1 VIGEQAARP
10 GAALLNQ
17 GSIMHIGNAPCSWG
31 INYPTGNT
39 VGWRQYLDEVAA
51 AGYRGTELGPFGYL
65 PEDPALLREEFDR
78 RNLELI
84 GATHVHSFGD
94 AAAAETLYATLGR
107 LCPLLVTLGARHLV
121 IMDEDGFYPREARG
135 VLDEAG
141 WQGLAATVRR
151 AQQII
156 EGEFGLKAS
165 FHPHVG
171 TAVQFEPQIDRL
183 LADTDIDLC
192 LDTGHHAFWDQE
204 PLPYMRKNW
213 SRIAYMHLKNVD
225 RAIRQRVFDKQLTI
239 EQAFA
244 AGVMCPLPDGVV
256 DIRAVVQ
263 FLEQQRFAGP
273 IVVEQDLAENAAE
286 TPLALAR
293 RNLDYLNS
301 VG

>member
-1 VIGEQAARP
+1 
-10 GAALLNQ
+10 
-17 GSIMHIGNAPCSWG
+17 MHIGNAPCSWG
-31 INYPTGNT
+31 INYPTGNK
-39 VGWRQYLDEVAA
+39 VGWQQYLDEVAA

-65 PEDPALLREEFDR
+65 PSDPELLADEFAR
-78 RNLELI
+78 RKLELM
-84 GATHVHSFGD
+84 GATHVHTFGD
-94 AAAAETLYATLGR
+94 AGSAETLYATLRR
-107 LCPLLVTLGARHLV
+107 LCPLLVTLGAKHLV
-121 IMDEDGFYPREARG
+121 IMDEDNFYPREARG
-135 VLDEAG
+135 VLDETG
-141 WQGLAATVRR
+141 WQGLASTVRQ

-156 EGEFGLKAS
+156 EAEFGLKAS

-183 LADTDIDLC
+183 LAETDIDLC
-192 LDTGHHAFWDQE
+192 LDTGHHAFWGAE
-204 PLPYMRKNW
+204 PLPYMQKNW

-225 RAIRQRVFDKQLTI
+225 RAIRQRVLDKEFSI

-263 FLEQQRFAGP
+263 FLDQQGFTGP
-273 IVVEQDLAENAAE
+273 VVVEQDPAEDASE
-286 TPLALAR
+286 TPRELAR